1 MLNDI
6 CIENLRELKH
16 VLLDLEDDA
25 YATSF
30 DLLSNASIGQH
41 VRHVLEFYLC
51 LLNQVEGGVVNYDKR
66 MRDHALESSTSNAV
80 STIDHIVHRLDAL
93 RENCPVDLVGEH
105 GSESIQPFS
114 VPSNVQRELA
124 FNLEHAIHHQ
134 ALIKIG
140 LRMLGMATESGFGV
154 ASSTMRHTAMSVQE
168 PT

>member
-51 LLNQVEGGVVNYDKR
+51 HLNQV
-66 MRDHALESSTSNAV
+66 
-80 STIDHIVHRLDAL
+80 
-93 RENCPVDLVGEH
+93 
-105 GSESIQPFS
+105 
-114 VPSNVQRELA
+114 
-124 FNLEHAIHHQ
+124 
-134 ALIKIG
+134 
-140 LRMLGMATESGFGV
+140 
-154 ASSTMRHTAMSVQE
+154 
-168 PT
+168 